1 MRFGLSGLHG
11 GLEADGS
18 SATLTLAG
26 VAEGLGFDCLWFSE
40 EHFDRGGTN
49 TSSAPRQNR
58 QVLSP
63 IVLAAAAAARTQRIR
78 IGFSVLLIQLHD
90 PLRLA
95 EEIATLDVLSH
106 GRVNLG
112 IARPGNPNYVEA
124 FGSRADPGPTLPA
137 TLDRMLGYWSGEVIP
152 TTTAQNILAP
162 QTVQEPHPPIFV
174 GGYTTA
180 TITWAASRGYPLMQH
195 GIQSPASLLRCLHT
209 YRKAGG
215 DVARVPVGR
224 FIHVAETDR
233 LARAQTWETVQR
245 LAHRL
250 RRIGIHQRPGDLITT
265 DEELNPENLYART
278 AIIGSPH
285 TVRERITQLA
295 EEHGLGYVNLLA
307 SFLGFLPEQHLRSSL
322 SLFASEVAPT
332 LAGFGPRPPTPVAS
346 RRHQRTTEHTA
357 VPEPPGGR
365 GHQAA

>member
-1 MRFGLSGLHG
+1 MR
-11 GLEADGS
+11 
-18 SATLTLAG
+18 
-26 VAEGLGFDCLWFSE
+26 LGFPGFTAGSKRTDPRPRSLWQVWPRAWGSTAC
-40 EHFDRGGTN
+40 G
-49 TSSAPRQNR
+49 SAKSISIVEGRTPHPRLARTARCCHPSCWQLPRQ
-58 QVLSP
+58 
-63 IVLAAAAAARTQRIR
+63 RTQRIR

-124 FGSRADPGPTLPA
+124 FGSRRSGPHPPRHARQDVGVLVREA
-137 TLDRMLGYWSGEVIP
+137 VP

-162 QTVQEPHPPIFV
+162 RPSRSRTPIFV

-233 LARAQTWETVQR
+233 LARAQTRETVQR

-332 LAGFGPRPPTPVAS
+332 LAGFRPRPPTPVAS